1 MSKDKYVIGIKRI
14 KDYSGNPVKE
24 PFLCYASYDKYAG
37 SWSTDYPVFDN
48 ELNHAIIFNSEEEA
62 EENFKVWAE
71 GLIGFKSDYYD
82 LDSLA
87 IMQIA
92 IAPKKK
98 LRFSH
103 IHN

>member
-1 MSKDKYVIGIKRI
+1 MNKSKYVIGIKRI
-14 KDYSGNPVKE
+14 KDYSGNLVKE
-24 PFLCYASYDKYAG
+24 PFLCYASYDKYADH
-37 SWSTDYPVFDN
+37 WSTGYPVFDN
-48 ELNHAIIFNSEEEA
+48 ELNHAITFNSVEEA
-62 EENFKVWAE
+62 EEKFKAWAE

-87 IMQIA
+87 IMQVA
-92 IAPKKK
+92 IVHKKK

>member
-14 KDYSGNPVKE
+14 KDYSGNSVKE
-24 PFLCYASYDKYAG
+24 PLLCYASYDRYAG
-37 SWSTDYPVFDN
+37 SGSTGYPVFDN
-48 ELNHAIIFNSEEEA
+48 ELNHAITFSSVEEA
-62 EENFKVWAE
+62 EEKFKIWAE

-98 LRFSH
+98 LRFS
-103 IHN
+103 

>member
-14 KDYSGNPVKE
+14 KDYSGNTVKK
-24 PFLCYASYDKYAG
+24 PFLCYASYDEYAG
-37 SWSTDYPVFDN
+37 SRSTGYPVFDN
-48 ELNHAIIFNSEEEA
+48 ELNHAIIFSSVEEA
-62 EENFKVWAE
+62 EEKFKIWAE

-98 LRFSH
+98 LRFS
-103 IHN
+103 